1 MSAKPDYDQLYE
13 IAEAQAGYFTT
24 RQAKKAGFS
33 GERLSANVKK
43 GRFVR
48 DAQGVY
54 RLNHFPGSLHEDLF
68 VAWLRAG
75 PSAVVSHESA
85 LSVYEL
91 SDVIPSEV
99 HLIVPRTASRRRT
112 GIRQHTN
119 QLQADEIT
127 ERNGL
132 PITTVERTIA
142 DVIVSGLTEEY
153 IRQAIRE
160 ALQRGLTSPTDL
172 LRQGHRAGGK
182 AKRFIEKILGEKHE
196 GK

>member
-43 GRFVR
+43 GRFAR

-54 RLNHFPGSLHEDLF
+54 RLNHFPGSPHEDLF

-142 DVIVSGLTEEY
+142 DVIVSGGNPRSAAAWPDEPNRPASSGSPSWWEGEKNY
-153 IRQAIRE
+153 RE
-160 ALQRGLTSPTDL
+160 HS
-172 LRQGHRAGGK
+172 GGK
-182 AKRFIEKILGEKHE
+182 VR
-196 GK
+196 